1 MQTRVLRDVQ
11 GGEAGT
17 FLYLIAKA
25 TSPGQDDAMKITVI
39 GFGNVGGKL
48 GRLWTAKGHTVTVG
62 LREASK
68 RAKPA
73 KELGLTVAEPAVAVK
88 DADVIVVALPWQA
101 VEATLASL
109 GPLDGRILLD
119 ATNPLAGDLSVIVPE
134 AGSGAEQVAQWARGA
149 RVVKAFNT
157 IGAALFGD
165 SDFDMLYCGD
175 DKDAKYAVRGL
186 IGDTTMSP
194 VDTGPLKNARYL
206 EQMAGL
212 WIDLALKGRIPGA
225 FGFKLMKK

>member
-1 MQTRVLRDVQ
+1 M
-11 GGEAGT
+11 
-17 FLYLIAKA
+17 
-25 TSPGQDDAMKITVI
+25 
-39 GFGNVGGKL
+39 
-48 GRLWTAKGHTVTVG
+48 
-62 LREASK
+62 
-68 RAKPA
+68 
-73 KELGLTVAEPAVAVK
+73 
-88 DADVIVVALPWQA
+88 IVVALPWQA

-119 ATNPLAGDLSVIVPE
+119 AANPLAGDLSVIVPE

-194 VDTGPLKNARYL
+194 VDTWCRLAAAKHRSLSAQCTAALYARRKCLPSGPHS
-206 EQMAGL
+206 AGL
-212 WIDLALKGRIPGA
+212 RWRVASTLTQSTRRCIC
-225 FGFKLMKK
+225 